1 MSWIREI
8 TAKINKAIPE
18 VEKPKQTPSLKE
30 KMIWTGIVLLIY
42 FFLTEVPLYGVPRG
56 GLDFLAQLRII
67 FAGAQGSIVE
77 LGIGPIVTAGIVLE
91 LLVGSKI
98 VQLDLTDPE
107 DRKFFQEAE
116 RVAAIFFIL
125 FEVSAYTLGGRFGNL
140 TTNQA
145 LLAIA
150 QLSLGSF
157 LLMMLDDLTSKWGIG
172 SGISLFILAGVAQRV
187 MWGTLSPAIEKQS
200 GRYVGVIPALLTEG
214 VGALY
219 RGALPDLLGLIA
231 TFVVF
236 IAVVWAYEIK
246 VNIPI
251 AHALYGGYRTKYPI
265 RLLYVS
271 NVPIIFA
278 AALLGDVNI
287 MAKIMWVRFG
297 ANPQGW
303 AKYLVDIMG
312 KFEADPI
319 TGSVVP
325 VSGLAYYLTTPRGP
339 SVLVQDP
346 LRALIYLVTLVG
358 ASVVFAKV
366 WVMTSGMD
374 PRSVSEQLVG
384 QGIVVPG
391 RRSSVRIVAKTIE
404 SYIEAVTYL
413 GGFIVGLLAAL
424 ADFSGALGTG
434 SGILLAVTIV
444 AGFYETLMRERA
456 LEMYPRL
463 KRFIG

>member
-1 MSWIREI
+1 MSIVREI
-8 TAKINKAIPE
+8 IAKINKGIPE
-18 VEKPKQTPSLKE
+18 VEKPKRTPSLKE
-30 KMIWTGIVLLIY
+30 KLIWTAITLFIY

-56 GLDFLAQLRII
+56 GLDFLAELRVI

-77 LGIGPIVTAGIVLE
+77 LGIGPVVTAGIVLE

-107 DRKFFQEAE
+107 DRKFFQEAQ
-116 RVAAIFFIL
+116 RVAAIFFIF
-125 FEVSAYTLGGRFGNL
+125 FEVSAYTLGGRFGAL
-140 TTNQA
+140 TTEQA
-145 LLAIA
+145 LMAIA

-157 LLMMLDDLTSKWGIG
+157 LLMMLDDLVSKWGIG

-187 MWGTLSPAIEKQS
+187 MWGTLSPAIEKRS
-200 GRYVGVIPALLTEG
+200 GRFVGVIPALLTEG
-214 VGALY
+214 AGAIY

-236 IAVVWAYEIK
+236 LAVVWTYDVK
-246 VNIPI
+246 VNISI
-251 AHALYGGYRTKYPI
+251 AHTLYGGYRTKYPI

-278 AALLGDVNI
+278 AALLGDISI
-287 MAKIMWVRFG
+287 MSKIVWARVG
-297 ANPQGW
+297 ANPSGW
-303 AKYLVDIMG
+303 LKYLVDILG
-312 KFEADPI
+312 RYEADPI
-319 TGSVVP
+319 TGTMVP
-325 VSGLAYYLTTPRGP
+325 VSGLAYYLATPHGP
-339 SVLVQDP
+339 EVLVQDP
-346 LRALIYLVTLVG
+346 IRALVYLVVLVG
-358 ASVVFAKV
+358 ASVVFAKI
-366 WVMTSGMD
+366 WVMTAGMD
-374 PRSVSEQLVG
+374 PRSVSEQLVK

-391 RRSSVRIVAKTIE
+391 RRASIKVVAKTIE
-404 SYIEAVTYL
+404 KYIEAVTYL

-424 ADFSGALGTG
+424 ANFTGALGTG

-463 KRFIG
+463 KKFIG